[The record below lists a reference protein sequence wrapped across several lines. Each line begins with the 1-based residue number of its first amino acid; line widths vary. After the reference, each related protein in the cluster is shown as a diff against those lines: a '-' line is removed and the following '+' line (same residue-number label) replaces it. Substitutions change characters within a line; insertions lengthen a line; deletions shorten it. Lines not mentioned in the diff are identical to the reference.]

1 MLKFS
6 KALSLTVSAV
16 LAASVF
22 AGCSSTSAAK
32 KDSKLSIVCTTFSE
46 YDWTKNIIGDTDSA
60 EVTYLLG
67 SGVDL
72 HNYQPTAQDILTISD
87 CDLLMYV
94 GGESEG
100 WVTDTL
106 QDAKNKDMKVLRL
119 FDVLGQSIKEE
130 ELKEGMEPEE
140 EEEEGEE
147 EEGPEYDEHVWLSV
161 KNAEV
166 ICDAICD
173 SICEKDAGN
182 ADKYRANLEAY
193 KTELKKLD
201 EGFTEMADSAKTKT
215 VLFGDRF
222 PFRYLVDDYNI
233 DYYAAFVGCS
243 AETAASFETI
253 AKLAEKVDELDLD
266 TVFIIENSDDS
277 IAKSIISNSKN
288 KDITIEKLNSLQS
301 VTKNDIN
308 GGASYI
314 SLMNENLETLK
325 RVLD

>member
-1 MLKFS
+1 MFKFS
-6 KALSLTVSAV
+6 KSLSLTVSAV

-22 AGCSSTSAAK
+22 AGCSNTSAAK
-32 KDSKLSIVCTTFSE
+32 IDSKLSIVCTTFSE

-106 QDAKNKDMKVLRL
+106 QDAKNKDMKVIRL

-173 SICEKDAGN
+173 SVCEKDADN

-193 KTELKKLD
+193 KNELKKLD

-277 IAKSIISNSKN
+277 IAKSIISNSKK

>member
-6 KALSLTVSAV
+6 KTLSLTVSAV

-22 AGCSSTSAAK
+22 AGCSRTSAAK
-32 KDSKLSIVCTTFSE
+32 KDGKLSIVCTTFSE

-106 QDAKNKDMKVLRL
+106 QDAKNKDMKVIRL

-173 SICEKDAGN
+173 SVCEKDADN

-193 KTELKKLD
+193 KNKLKKLD

-277 IAKSIISNSKN
+277 IAKSIISNSKK

>member
-1 MLKFS
+1 MFRTGKV
-6 KALSLTVSAV
+6 LSLTLSAV
-16 LAASVF
+16 LAASIF
-22 AGCSSTSAAK
+22 TGCADTSAAK
-32 KDSKLSIVCTTFSE
+32 KDGKLSIVCTTFSE
-46 YDWTKNIIGDTDSA
+46 YDWTRNIIGDSDTA

-72 HNYQPTAQDILTISD
+72 HNYQPTAQDILTISS
-87 CDLLMYV
+87 CDLLMYI
-94 GGESEG
+94 GGESES
-100 WVTDTL
+100 WVEDTL
-106 QDAKNKDMKVLRL
+106 QDAQNKDMKILKL

-140 EEEEGEE
+140 EEEVGE
-147 EEGPEYDEHVWLSV
+147 EEGPEYDEHIWLSI

-166 ICDAICD
+166 ICEAICD
-173 SICEKDAGN
+173 SVCEKDSAN

-193 KTELKKLD
+193 EAELKKLD
-201 EGFTEMADSAKTKT
+201 EGFSEMADSAKTKT

-233 DYYAAFVGCS
+233 DYYAAFAGCS

-253 AKLAEKVDELDLD
+253 ATLADKVNELDLD

-277 IAKSIISNSKN
+277 IARSIIANSKK
-288 KDITIEKLNSLQS
+288 KDINIEKLNSLQS

>member
-1 MLKFS
+1 MFS
-6 KALSLTVSAV
+6 VRRLFSITITAA
-16 LAASVF
+16 LAAF
-22 AGCSSTSAAK
+22 IFTGCADSNAAR
-32 KDSKLSIVCTTFSE
+32 KDGKLSIVCTTFSE

-60 EVTYLLG
+60 EITYLLG
-67 SGVDL
+67 SGIDL
-72 HNYQPTAQDILTISD
+72 HNYQPTAQDILTISN

-94 GGESEG
+94 GGESES

-106 QDAKNKDMKVLRL
+106 QDARNKDMKILRL
-119 FDVLGQSIKEE
+119 FDVLGQSVKEE

-140 EEEEGEE
+140 EEEEGE

-166 ICDAICD
+166 ICRAICD
-173 SICEKDAGN
+173 SLCEKDPDN
-182 ADKYRANLEAY
+182 AAKYRANLDSYEA
-193 KTELKKLD
+193 ELKALD
-201 EGFTEMADSAKTKT
+201 TGFAEMAAAAKTRT

-222 PFRYLVDDYNI
+222 PFRYLVDDYGI

-253 AKLAEKVDELDLD
+253 AKLSEKVNELGLD

-277 IAKSIISNSKN
+277 IAKSIIANSKK
-288 KDITIEKLNSLQS
+288 KDISIEKLNSLQS
-301 VTKNDIN
+301 VTAKDIN
-308 GGASYI
+308 SGAAYI

-325 RVLD
+325 RVLDK

>member
-1 MLKFS
+1 MFKFS
-6 KALSLTVSAV
+6 KSLSLTVSAV

-22 AGCSSTSAAK
+22 AGCSNTSAAK

-106 QDAKNKDMKVLRL
+106 QDAKNKDMKVIRL

-173 SICEKDAGN
+173 SICEKDADN

-193 KTELKKLD
+193 KNELKKLD

-277 IAKSIISNSKN
+277 IAKSIISNSKK

>member
-1 MLKFS
+1 MFS
-6 KALSLTVSAV
+6 KGRLMSLTLSAA

-22 AGCSSTSAAK
+22 TGCASTNASK
-32 KDSKLSIVCTTFSE
+32 KSDKLSIVCTTFSE
-46 YDWTKNIIGDTDSA
+46 YDWTRNIIGDTDSA

-72 HNYQPTAQDILTISD
+72 HNYQPTAQDMLAVSD
-87 CDLLMYV
+87 CDILMYI
-94 GGESEG
+94 GGESEK
-100 WVTDTL
+100 WVTDSL
-106 QDAKNKDMKVLRL
+106 KDAKNKEMKTLRL

-140 EEEEGEE
+140 EEEDE

-166 ICDAICD
+166 ICEAICD
-173 SICEKDAGN
+173 CVCEKDPAN
-182 ADKYRANLEAY
+182 AEKYRANLDSYEA
-193 KTELKKLD
+193 ELKALD
-201 EGFTEMADSAKTKT
+201 DGYAEMAEKSENKT

-222 PFRYLVDDYNI
+222 PFRYLVDDYGI
-233 DYYAAFVGCS
+233 DYYAAFLGCS

-253 AKLAEKVDELDLD
+253 AKLAEKVDQLDLD

-277 IAKSIISNSKN
+277 IAKSIITNAKK
-288 KDITIEKLNSLQS
+288 KDISIEKLNSLQS
-301 VTKNDIN
+301 VTTNDIKN
-308 GGASYI
+308 GASYI

-325 RVLD
+325 RVLDK

>member
-22 AGCSSTSAAK
+22 AGCSSTSAEK
-32 KDSKLSIVCTTFSE
+32 KDGKLSIVCTTFSE

-173 SICEKDAGN
+173 SICEKDADN

-201 EGFTEMADSAKTKT
+201 EGFMEMADSAKTKT

-277 IAKSIISNSKN
+277 IANSIISNSKK
-288 KDITIEKLNSLQS
+288 KDIAIEKLNSLQS